1 MLRIAMLTCL
11 AMLAFAANSVLARL
25 ALADGDA
32 DALGYTGV
40 RLAAG
45 ALMLAVI
52 LVLRGG
58 ARIAGGPGPRF
69 RIDGSWPGA
78 AALMG
83 YALAFSL
90 AYVMLGAGT
99 GALILFASVQIGM
112 LVWALQ
118 KGERPGMVEWLGFA
132 VAFAALAFLVAPGL
146 AAPDPVGTVL
156 MVAAGLSWAV
166 YSLIGRSSRLP
177 LADTAGN
184 FIRCLPLSLLLVTIG
199 MASRTP
205 SLAGLAYAVASG
217 AIASGLGYAIWY
229 SALPGLTRTGASFV
243 QLTVPAIAAAGG
255 VLLISEPLTARLVL
269 ASVGIL
275 GGVGLALAAGEW
287 RKARLRRV
295 AGR

>member
-1 MLRIAMLTCL
+1 MLRIAMLTCI
-11 AMLAFAANSVLARL
+11 AMIAFAANSVFARL
-25 ALADGDA
+25 ALAEGDA

-40 RLAAG
+40 RIAAG
-45 ALMLAVI
+45 ALMLGAILAV
-52 LVLRGG
+52 RGPGTPG
-58 ARIAGGPGPRF
+58 ARL
-69 RIDGSWPGA
+69 RIEGSWSGA

-90 AYVMLGAGT
+90 AYVLLGAGT

-118 KGERPGMVEWLGFA
+118 KGERPGSVEWLGFA
-132 VAFAALAFLVAPGL
+132 IAFAALAFLVAPGL
-146 AAPDPVGTVL
+146 TAPDPVGTAL

-166 YSLIGRSSRLP
+166 YSLIGRGSLLP

-184 FIRCLPLSLLLVTIG
+184 FIRCLPASILLVAMG
-199 MASRTP
+199 MASHVP
-205 SLAGLAYAVASG
+205 SLAGLAYAIASG

-229 SALPGLTRTGASFV
+229 SALPKLTRTGASFV

-255 VLLISEPLTARLVL
+255 VLLIAEPLTARLVL
-269 ASVGIL
+269 ASAGIL

-295 AGR
+295 ADR

>member
-25 ALADGDA
+25 ALAGGDA

-45 ALMLAVI
+45 ALMLGAI
-52 LVLRGG
+52 LALR
-58 ARIAGGPGPRF
+58 REPGSPL
-69 RIDGSWPGA
+69 RIDGSWSGA

-118 KGERPGMVEWLGFA
+118 KRERPGSVEWLGFA
-132 VAFAALAFLVAPGL
+132 LAFAALAFLVAPGL

-156 MVAAGLSWAV
+156 MVAAGLSWAA

-184 FIRCLPLSLLLVTIG
+184 FIRCLPLSIVLVAMG
-199 MASRTP
+199 MAIQTP
-205 SLAGLAYAVASG
+205 TLAGLAYAVASG

-243 QLTVPAIAAAGG
+243 QLTVPA
-255 VLLISEPLTARLVL
+255 
-269 ASVGIL
+269 
-275 GGVGLALAAGEW
+275 
-287 RKARLRRV
+287 
-295 AGR
+295 